1 MTFVLLY
8 GPPAVGKLTV
18 ARELA
23 KLTGFKVFHN
33 HLSIDLVETVFPRGT
48 PSFGRV
54 GKAVRKVVFE
64 EAARENVDLIFT
76 YVYAH
81 PRDMPNM
88 AWMLEAV
95 EQYGAIVQLVQLTC
109 NRDRLAE
116 RIGTDSRRTNGKIVD
131 AGLLDE
137 LLSEHDLFSPYP
149 DRPSLQL
156 ETTDLP
162 PAQAAAAIAAHI
174 AKST

>member
-1 MTFVLLY
+1 MTFVLFY

-54 GKAVRKVVFE
+54 GKSIRQAVFE
-64 EAARENVDLIFT
+64 EAARENINLIFT

-81 PRDMPNM
+81 PRDMPQM

-95 EQYGAIVQLVQLTC
+95 EKHRAKTQLVQLIC
-109 NRDRLAE
+109 NPEKLTE
-116 RIGTDSRRTNGKIVD
+116 RVDIPSRRSSGKIAD
-131 AGLLDE
+131 TE
-137 LLSEHDLFSPYP
+137 LLNSLLTTYDLFTPYP
-149 DRPSLQL
+149 ERRSLQL
-156 ETTDLP
+156 DTTDIP
-162 PAQAAAAIAAHI
+162 PQKTAAAIVAYLRH
-174 AKST
+174 S